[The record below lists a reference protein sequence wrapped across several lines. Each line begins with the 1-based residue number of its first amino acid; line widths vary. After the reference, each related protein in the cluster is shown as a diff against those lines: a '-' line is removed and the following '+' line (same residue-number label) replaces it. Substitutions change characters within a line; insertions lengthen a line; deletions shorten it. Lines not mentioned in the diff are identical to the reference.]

1 MKRIEILKNNDTSCD
16 NFIVYDP
23 SYAYGNRMLKYKA
36 NGICYTVD
44 IVRAY
49 ESKKLNASLFTK
61 YPCFVQEKI
70 KERYELERKRNLG
83 ETIRQ
88 INRIL
93 LWTSPSIEIDW
104 KNVTIDE
111 NNQDEWLLYKDA
123 EEAAPFC
130 ILRDF
135 HCKVVA
141 VGYEGLAASFSTTL
155 RFNMDQMIATG
166 LELPHCLQDLYVTGQ
181 PQGWVNKYNPANKN
195 YTCAVIPANN
205 SCKYNS
211 SLCHGIPAER
221 VFQYEKGGALICADI
236 VDLYQANNTL
246 DNWLKQAVIKR
257 YNEIHKEYSNR
268 YIDWYNKEYSNAKL
282 ITAKTHSS
290 DDKDYGVVDLVTDL
304 EFKQWTSRNTNA
316 QFKLVGLYAKVVTD
330 INTQRLYQAF
340 LSDVFCLKRFTYK
353 QLTTL
358 WSISDPPQQV
368 LITTECGCRLNW
380 YHDKYQNEFML
391 QQHRNRIK
399 RFNVDTEYVVNAYPP
414 DSLYFPLVFIRNKC
428 DGKVDYKTLEYM
440 PHPDRRITFAQYR
453 SPAESELR
461 EFITRSI
468 VECKKEKKDK

>member
-16 NFIVYDP
+16 NYIVYDP
-23 SYAYGNRMLKYKA
+23 SYAYRNRLLKYKA

-49 ESKKLNASLFTK
+49 ESKKIGASLFTK

-111 NNQDEWLLYKDA
+111 NNDNEWLLYKDA
-123 EEAAPFC
+123 EEATPFC

-141 VGYEGLAASFSTTL
+141 VGYKGLAAGFSTTL
-155 RFNMDQMIATG
+155 RFNMDQMIAAG
-166 LELPHCLQDLYVTGQ
+166 QKLPHCLQDLYVTGQ
-181 PQGWVNKYNPANKN
+181 PQGRVNRYNPANKHHA
-195 YTCAVIPANN
+195 CAVIPANK
-205 SCKYNS
+205 SCVYDS

-246 DNWLKQAVIKR
+246 ENWLKQAVIKR

-268 YIDWYNKEYSNAKL
+268 YIDWYNQQYPNAKL

-290 DDKDYGVVDLVTDL
+290 DYEDYGVVDLVTDL

-316 QFKLVGLYAKVVTD
+316 PFKLVGLYAKVVTD
-330 INTQRLYQAF
+330 INTQQLHQAF
-340 LSDVFCLKRFTYK
+340 LSDVFCLKGFTYK

-358 WSISDPPQQV
+358 WSISNEPRQQA
-368 LITTECGCRLNW
+368 LIATEWGCRLSW
-380 YHDKYQNEFML
+380 YHDKYQNEFKL
-391 QQHRNRIK
+391 QQDRNRIK
-399 RFNVDTEYVVNAYPP
+399 RYSVDTEYVLNANMH
-414 DSLYFPLVFIRNKC
+414 DNLYLPLVFIRNKC

-440 PHPDRRITFAQYR
+440 PYPDRIIAFAQYT
-453 SPAESELR
+453 SPTLNELLDLI
-461 EFITRSI
+461 ERSI
-468 VECKKEKKDK
+468 VECKKR